1 MGCQGWHMACA
12 SCYLGALENLLNSI
26 LDTEQLYV
34 SFPRYLV
41 GDPHNKFIFIW
52 GRITPNNVTA
62 SITLDFKRK
71 IPEENNLA

>member
-34 SFPRYLV
+34 SVPRYLV
-41 GDPHNKFIFIW
+41 GDPHNKFIFYTGEDYTQW
-52 GRITPNNVTA
+52 HDCKYN
-62 SITLDFKRK
+62 FKLQK
-71 IPEENNLA
+71 EKN